1 MSKKWLSIILVILFV
16 GIVSAGVALFVFP
29 YDPLSPPSADDTGFS
44 LEGIQEVVN
53 ANNQFAMDL
62 YFDLS
67 KTNTENLFFSPYSI
81 YSALAM
87 TYEGANGATAEEM
100 KNVFYFPENN
110 ILRPNSAVIYNKLN
124 TKNKNYEIRTGN
136 ALWVSKDLKL
146 LDNYSQNVE
155 KYYGGKAVNLDFVN
169 ETEKSRLTINDF
181 IAKQTNNRIKNILE
195 DLSSDTKLILTNAIY
210 FKGKWIYEFNKKDT
224 TDLDFKIT
232 PENVVQIETMVMLPK
247 KTKFNYLNNDYLK
260 MLELNYLGNDLS
272 MLILLPKENLD
283 TLDEI
288 LTIDKLNEWKSEM
301 KDIYLT
307 KITLPKFE
315 FDDKM
320 TLSNNLSTLGMS
332 LAFSDSANF
341 SKMFDESL
349 MISKVIHQSFISVD
363 ESGTEA
369 AAATVVTMIATSVG
383 PGSQQEVFEFI
394 ADHPFIFIIQDK
406 QTGEILFLGRIVN
419 PSS

>member
-1 MSKKWLSIILVILFV
+1 
-16 GIVSAGVALFVFP
+16 
-29 YDPLSPPSADDTGFS
+29 
-44 LEGIQEVVN
+44 
-53 ANNQFAMDL
+53 MDL

-110 ILRPNSAVIYNKLN
+110 VLRPNSAAIYNKLN

-272 MLILLPKENLD
+272 MLILLPKDNLD

-341 SKMFDESL
+341 SKMSDESL